1 MFSRNR
7 DEHHESGTTGGMIR
21 WFTASSL
28 CCFKGTSPQ
37 PEPVGDGV
45 STNLA
50 LIFGTLLSS
59 QGTDASFALTRE
71 TLSGFPPGF
80 SLRSCVSDS
89 IRPFPDPI
97 SSVLSRFPLSRF
109 PFRRFRLYQILS
121 GLIPSQRGLSSRP
134 LGRSDVPNFSGSSR
148 QFLIGPPRP
157 ERIEFGHAEFTRLG
171 DHAGGW
177 GAASAAEVL
186 PQN

>member
-1 MFSRNR
+1 MFTRNR
-7 DEHHESGTTGGMIR
+7 VHTSRERNHRRNKPMVHSVLAV
-21 WFTASSL
+21 FF
-28 CCFKGTSPQ
+28 FKGTSSTTMTA
-37 PEPVGDGV
+37 GDGV

-59 QGTDASFALTRE
+59 QGTDASFVL

-89 IRPFPDPI
+89 IRPFPAPI

-121 GLIPSQRGLSSRP
+121 GLTPSQRGFVFP
-134 LGRSDVPNFSGSSR
+134 AV
-148 QFLIGPPRP
+148 GPFR
-157 ERIEFGHAEFTRLG
+157 RVRL
-171 DHAGGW
+171 
-177 GAASAAEVL
+177 
-186 PQN
+186 